1 MDSYKRN
8 LGKPLA
14 STYGDPVKKKKS
26 FGVLKSDANKRKKAG
41 PKMESKP
48 TFTENGITYK
58 WDRKNSVYRG
68 DLKAR

>member
-1 MDSYKRN
+1 MASYKRD

-14 STYGDPVKKKKS
+14 PTFGDPKKKKS

-41 PKMESKP
+41 PKMENKP

-58 WDRKNSVYRG
+58 WDRKYSVYMG